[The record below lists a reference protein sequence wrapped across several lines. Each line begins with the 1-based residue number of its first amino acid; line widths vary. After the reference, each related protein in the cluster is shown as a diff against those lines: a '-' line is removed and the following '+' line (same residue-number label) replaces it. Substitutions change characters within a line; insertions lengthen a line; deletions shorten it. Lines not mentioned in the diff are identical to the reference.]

1 MSSKK
6 KKSDGGFSKVYAP
19 GEVPE
24 EYETDEEVEEYR
36 STPQR
41 IIDGMLRDKLAMTG
55 TIIVLVFVLM
65 AIFAPYV
72 APHDPSET
80 YDFYVQPGGSSEV
93 VENGETTEVW
103 HPLGTNSFGHDMLSR
118 IIFGARISLLVAG
131 ATATFAFTIGTTI
144 GLVAGYY
151 RGWVD
156 DVLMRFIDFLWAF
169 PALILAIAIMAFFGG
184 IGTLNVIVA
193 IGIAYIDDFARIT
206 RSEILSIREEEYITA
221 ARSSGLSNVRI
232 MFGEIIPNAAGPLLV
247 QLTLM
252 IPLAILAEAGLTFL
266 GVGVSPTT
274 PSWGLL
280 LNEGRSYMTTSWWIS
295 VFPGLAIMFTVLA
308 FNLMGDGLR
317 DSLNADSGDTEVK
330 ER

>member
-1 MSSKK
+1 MSNDKPQ
-6 KKSDGGFSKVYAP
+6 SDGGFGDVYAP
-19 GEVPE
+19 GEVPK
-24 EYETDEEVEEYR
+24 EYETDDKVEEYK
-36 STPQR
+36 STIQR
-41 IIDGMLRDKLAMTG
+41 IIGGMLRDKLAMTG
-55 TIIVLVFVLM
+55 TLLVLLFILIAV
-65 AIFAPYV
+65 FAPYI
-72 APHDPSET
+72 APYEPDT
-80 YDFYVQPGGSSEV
+80 NFDFFVQPGGSSEV

-103 HPLGTNSFGHDMLSR
+103 HPLGTDSFGHDMLTR

-156 DVLMRFIDFLWAF
+156 DLLMRFIDFLWAF

-206 RSEILSIREEEYITA
+206 RGEILSIREEEYITA
-221 ARSSGLSNVRI
+221 ARSSGMSNLRI
-232 MFGEIIPNAAGPLLV
+232 MFAEIIPNAVGPLLV

-280 LNEGRSYMTTSWWIS
+280 LNEGRSFITTSWWIS
-295 VFPGLAIMFTVLA
+295 VFPGIAIMFTVLA

-317 DSLNADSGDTEVK
+317 DSLNADEVK

>member
-1 MSSKK
+1 MSNKEDSYNR
-6 KKSDGGFSKVYAP
+6 DYTKVYGP

-24 EYETDEEVEEYR
+24 GYQTDENVESHK
-36 STPQR
+36 STLER
-41 IIDGMLRDKLAMTG
+41 IFSGMVNDKLAITG
-55 TIIVLVFVLM
+55 TIIVLLFIFV
-65 AIFAPYV
+65 AVFAPYV
-72 APHDPSET
+72 APYNPET
-80 YDFYVQPGGSSEV
+80 TFGFFVEPGGTSEM
-93 VENGETTEVW
+93 VENGETNEVW
-103 HPLGTNSFGHDMLSR
+103 HPLGTDSYGHDMLSR

-131 ATATFAFTIGTTI
+131 ATAAFAFTIGTTI

-206 RSEILSIREEEYITA
+206 RGEILSVREEEYVTA
-221 ARSSGLSNVRI
+221 SRSVGLSDVRI
-232 MFGEIIPNAAGPLLV
+232 MFSEIIPNAAGPLLV

-252 IPLAILAEAGLTFL
+252 IPLAILAEAALTFL

-274 PSWGLL
+274 PSWGLS
-280 LNEGRSYMTTSWWIS
+280 LNEGRSFMTTAWWIS
-295 VFPGLAIMFTVLA
+295 VFPGMAIMFTVLA

-317 DSLNADSGDTEVK
+317 DTLNAADEVK

>member
-1 MSSKK
+1 MSSEDR
-6 KKSDGGFSKVYAP
+6 SPDGGFEKVYGP

-24 EYETDEEVEEYR
+24 GYQTDESVEEYK
-36 STPQR
+36 STLQR
-41 IIDGMLRDKLAMTG
+41 ILAGMMKDKLAMTG
-55 TIIVLVFVLM
+55 TIIVLLFILTAV
-65 AIFAPYV
+65 FAPYV
-72 APHDPSET
+72 APHEPDAT
-80 YDFYVQPGGSSEV
+80 FDFFAEPGSHSEV
-93 VENGETTEVW
+93 VEDGETKEVW
-103 HPLGTNSFGHDMLSR
+103 HPLGTDSFGHDLLSR

-169 PALILAIAIMAFFGG
+169 PALILAIGIMAFFGG

-206 RSEILSIREEEYITA
+206 RGEILSIREKEYITA
-221 ARSSGLSNVRI
+221 SRSVGLSDLRI
-232 MFGEIIPNAAGPLLV
+232 MFSEIIPNAAGPLLV

-252 IPLAILAEAGLTFL
+252 IPLAILAEAALTFL

-274 PSWGLL
+274 PSWGLS
-280 LNEGRSYMTTSWWIS
+280 LNEGRGYMTTAWWIS
-295 VFPGLAIMFTVLA
+295 VFPGMAIMLTVLA

-317 DSLNADSGDTEVK
+317 DTLNAGDEVK

>member
-1 MSSKK
+1 MSTPNESES
-6 KKSDGGFSKVYAP
+6 SDIAGVYGP

-24 EYETDEEVEEYR
+24 GYEQFESVDKHK
-36 STPQR
+36 STRQQ
-41 IIDGMLRDKLAMTG
+41 IIEAMVRNKLALFGSAT
-55 TIIVLVFVLM
+55 VLVFIFV
-65 AIFAPYV
+65 AVFAPII
-72 APHDPSET
+72 APYDPDAMYET
-80 YDFYVQPGGSSEV
+80 LVGTNGYSTTIEGGEEV
-93 VENGETTEVW
+93 EVW
-103 HPLGTNSFGHDMLSR
+103 HPLGTDSFGHDLLSR
-118 IIFGARISLLVAG
+118 LIYGARISLLVAG
-131 ATATFAFTIGTTI
+131 ATALFAFTVGTAI

-169 PALILAIAIMAFFGG
+169 PALILAIGIMAFLGG

-193 IGIAYIDDFARIT
+193 IGIAYIDDFARIV
-206 RSEILSIREEEYITA
+206 RGEILSVREEEYITA
-221 ARSSGLSNVRI
+221 SRSVGMGDTRI
-232 MFGEIIPNAAGPLLV
+232 MVSEVIPNAFGPLLV

-280 LNEGRSYMTTSWWIS
+280 LNEGRAYITSAWWIS
-295 VFPGLAIMFTVLA
+295 IFPGLAIMITVLA

-317 DSLNADSGDTEVK
+317 DALNAGNEVK